1 MIKVVYIVELRE
13 LGVLE
18 NVVGEI
24 SHIIMS
30 PINEILLPFQ
40 HNSCGVAVN
49 HF

>member
-1 MIKVVYIVELRE
+1 VELRE
-13 LGVLE
+13 LGVSK

-24 SHIIMS
+24 SQIIMS

-40 HNSCGVAVN
+40 HNSYGVAVN